1 MRKQNTKVHVYSVF
15 AEIIIIKKTKGTC
28 IILHSVS
35 IDNKRIGH
43 KTRLFMNTL
52 ILIES
57 SFPNAKKTTT
67 KQTKITHNPQPHTSV
82 ESYNH
87 CAEGV
92 TAVIR

>member
-15 AEIIIIKKTKGTC
+15 AEIIIIKKKKTKGTC

-57 SFPNAKKTTT
+57 SFPNAKKNNQPNKQKSPIILSLIHLLSHITTVQ
-67 KQTKITHNPQPHTSV
+67 K
-82 ESYNH
+82 
-87 CAEGV
+87 A
-92 TAVIR
+92 

>member
-15 AEIIIIKKTKGTC
+15 AEIIIKKMTKGTC

-52 ILIES
+52 TLIES
-57 SFPNAKKTTT
+57 SFPNAKKTN
-67 KQTKITHNPQPHTSV
+67 QTNK
-82 ESYNH
+82 NH
-87 CAEGV
+87 P
-92 TAVIR
+92 

>member
-15 AEIIIIKKTKGTC
+15 AEIIIKKKTKGTC

-57 SFPNAKKTTT
+57 SFPNAKKTNKQKSHIILSLIHLLSHITT
-67 KQTKITHNPQPHTSV
+67 VQK
-82 ESYNH
+82 
-87 CAEGV
+87 A
-92 TAVIR
+92 

>member
-15 AEIIIIKKTKGTC
+15 AEIIIKKKKTKGTC

-57 SFPNAKKTTT
+57 SFPNAKKTN
-67 KQTKITHNPQPHTSV
+67 KNNQTKKIHP
-82 ESYNH
+82 
-87 CAEGV
+87 
-92 TAVIR
+92 